1 MWLYIYLSPH
11 TSGLWGCILF
21 EFRQQLGCHVLHFIL
36 VAKCYI
42 HASIGE
48 CAHQCGSS
56 WSAGPGCFLLRNTSH
71 PRTSLYA
78 QTPSVQSAWHSW
90 YFYFRLSLT
99 AVFQGS
105 NLESQ
110 QEFSPWWGKKI
121 SSNTRLLLVVFNPRV
136 DTALCQYV
144 IPQREKCTSTCV
156 CRFPWLLPNLK
167 QKPTERAS
175 SYKNSPKGYIWKAL
189 AMQIWKWKK

>member
-1 MWLYIYLSPH
+1 MIIYLPVSSHQGTVGVHSLQILPAA
-11 TSGLWGCILF
+11 GLPCI
-21 EFRQQLGCHVLHFIL
+21 
-36 VAKCYI
+36 
-42 HASIGE
+42 
-48 CAHQCGSS
+48 
-56 WSAGPGCFLLRNTSH
+56 
-71 PRTSLYA
+71 SLYSGC
-78 QTPSVQSAWHSW
+78 QMLHPCVDRWVCSPLWLFLVCRPGVLPPDENKPPKNQSICPDTLSAWHSW

-105 NLESQ
+105 NLKSQ
-110 QEFSPWWGKKI
+110 QGFSPWWEKKI

-175 SYKNSPKGYIWKAL
+175 SYKNSHKRYIWKAL